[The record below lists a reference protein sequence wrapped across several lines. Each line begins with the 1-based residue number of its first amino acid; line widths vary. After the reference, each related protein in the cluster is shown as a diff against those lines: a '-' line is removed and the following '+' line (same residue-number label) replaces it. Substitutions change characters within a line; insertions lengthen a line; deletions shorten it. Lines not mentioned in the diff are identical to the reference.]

1 MVADRP
7 IAAGQGAAAADWG
20 SNDGPDAA
28 ETPMLGVIVPAGLF
42 VVLLLLGLSPLGR
55 LLNYLF
61 TPAMMVMGLAL
72 LYLRPVSYLGFTMWV
87 WMLTPFYRRLS
98 DVHGGYTD
106 ASLVMLAP
114 IAVTACCG
122 LAIASNI
129 RRGSPKALWPY
140 IGLMAVVIYG
150 FFSGALQN
158 GLPAATLALLNW
170 VLPILFA
177 LHILTLQEE
186 AGEKAR
192 QIMLAM
198 VWGGLII
205 GVYGLIQY
213 LILPAWDAEWMRG
226 SALES
231 IGAPIP
237 RMVRVFSTLN
247 SPGPYA
253 QFVSASALI
262 AIATRSRMRWGSIV
276 FSLVGLLLSLVRAAW
291 GSWAIALVMLF
302 FWSNVRQ
309 KIAFAATALAAILVI
324 TPAIAFSP
332 LGETINA
339 RFATL
344 SNASSD
350 TSYIERV
357 DLYRRFSSTA
367 LSSIAGVG
375 LGRTGV
381 ISARLSG
388 QSPDA
393 VDATN
398 NIDSGVLEI
407 FYTFGLLGAVFLA
420 MFAAIYVTSWPD
432 RSNPYG
438 IAAMVVAI
446 SCAPLVFFG
455 NPLTGASGMLLYPFV
470 ALARLNRRTA
480 DDD

>member
-1 MVADRP
+1 M
-7 IAAGQGAAAADWG
+7 
-20 SNDGPDAA
+20 AA
-28 ETPMLGVIVPAGLF
+28 EPMAIVEESVSDVHTGVPDEVDTPMLGVIIPVGLF
-42 VVLLLLGLSPLGR
+42 MVLLLLGLSPLGG

-61 TPAMMVMGLAL
+61 TPTIAAMGLAL
-72 LYLRPVSYLGFTMWV
+72 FYMRPVSYLGFTMWV
-87 WMLTPFYRRLS
+87 WMLTPFYRRLA

-122 LAIASNI
+122 LGIANNF
-129 RRGSPKALWPY
+129 RHGAPKALWPY
-140 IGLMAVVIYG
+140 VGLMLVLIYG

-158 GLPAATLALLNW
+158 GLPAATLAVLNW
-170 VLPILFA
+170 ALPILFA
-177 LHILTLQEE
+177 LHILTAPED

-192 QIMLAM
+192 QVMLTM
-198 VWGGLII
+198 VWGGLVI
-205 GVYGLIQY
+205 GAYGLIQY

-231 IGAPIP
+231 IGVPIP

-253 QFVSASALI
+253 QFVSAAALI
-262 AIATRSRMRWGSIV
+262 AIATRSRMRWGAIV
-276 FSLVGLLLSLVRAAW
+276 FSLIGLLLSLVRAAW

-302 FWSNVRQ
+302 FWSNIRQ
-309 KIAFAATALAAILVI
+309 KVAFAATALAAILVL

-344 SNASSD
+344 SNTSSD
-350 TSYIERV
+350 TSYLERV

-388 QSPDA
+388 QNPGA
-393 VDATN
+393 IDATN

-420 MFAAIYVTSWPD
+420 MFGATYVTSWPD

-438 IAAMVVAI
+438 VAAMVVAT
-446 SCAPLVFFG
+446 SCAPLIFFG

-470 ALARLNRRTA
+470 ALARLNRGRM
-480 DDD
+480 DD

>member
-1 MVADRP
+1 M
-7 IAAGQGAAAADWG
+7 
-20 SNDGPDAA
+20 AA
-28 ETPMLGVIVPAGLF
+28 EGMMATGEGESHADTRASKEAESPMLGVIVPAGLF
-42 VVLLLLGLSPLGR
+42 GVLLLLGLSPFGR
-55 LLNYLF
+55 VLNYIF
-61 TPAMMVMGLAL
+61 TPAVAAMGLAL
-72 LYLRPVSYLGFTMWV
+72 LYMRPVSYLGFTMWV
-87 WMLTPFYRRLS
+87 WMLTPFYRRLA

-114 IAVTACCG
+114 IVVTICCG
-122 LAIASNI
+122 LSIARNF
-129 RRGSPKALWPY
+129 RHGSPKALWPY
-140 IGLMAVVIYG
+140 VGMMAVLIYG

-170 VLPILFA
+170 ALPILFA
-177 LHILTLQEE
+177 LHILTAPED
-186 AGEKAR
+186 ADEKAR

-198 VWGGLII
+198 VWGGLVI

-213 LILPAWDAEWMRG
+213 LIMPAWDAEWMRG
-226 SALES
+226 SALQS

-253 QFVSASALI
+253 QFVAASALI
-262 AIATRSRMRWGSIV
+262 AIATRSRMRWGSIL
-276 FSLVGLLLSLVRAAW
+276 FSLIGLLLSLVRAAW

-309 KIAFAATALAAILVI
+309 KVAFAATALAAILVI

-332 LGETINA
+332 LGETISA

-344 SNASSD
+344 SNTSSD
-350 TSYIERV
+350 TSYLERV

-388 QSPDA
+388 QNPDA

-407 FYTFGLLGAVFLA
+407 FFTFGLLGAVFLM

-432 RSNPYG
+432 RSNPFG
-438 IAAMVVAI
+438 ISAMVVAV
-446 SCAPLVFFG
+446 SCGPLLFFG

-470 ALARLNRRTA
+470 ALARLNRGGV
-480 DDD
+480 DD

>member
-1 MVADRP
+1 M
-7 IAAGQGAAAADWG
+7 AAKDLAAVEQR
-20 SNDGPDAA
+20 SPDASTDVPD
-28 ETPMLGVIVPAGLF
+28 ELSTPMLGVIVPAGLF
-42 VVLLLLGLSPLGR
+42 FVLLLLGLSPFGR
-55 LLNYLF
+55 ILNYLF
-61 TPAMMVMGLAL
+61 APSVVVMGITL
-72 LYLRPVSYLGFTMWV
+72 LYMRPVSYLGFTMWV
-87 WMLTPFYRRLS
+87 WMLTPFYRRLA

-106 ASLVMLAP
+106 ASFVMLAP
-114 IAVTACCG
+114 IAVTACCCFSMAKNLRFG
-122 LAIASNI
+122 D
-129 RRGSPKALWPY
+129 PKALWPY
-140 IGLMAVVIYG
+140 VGLMVVLVYG

-158 GLPAATLALLNW
+158 GLPAATLAMLNW
-170 VLPILFA
+170 GLPVLFA
-177 LHILTLQEE
+177 MHILTVPED
-186 AGEKAR
+186 ASEKAR
-192 QIMLAM
+192 QVMLAM
-198 VWGGLII
+198 VWGGLVI

-253 QFVSASALI
+253 QFVSAAALI
-262 AIATRSRMRWGSIV
+262 AIATRSRIRWGAIV

-309 KIAFAATALAAILVI
+309 KIAFAATALAAILLI
-324 TPAIAFSP
+324 TPAIALSP

-350 TSYIERV
+350 TSYLERV

-388 QSPDA
+388 QSPGA

-407 FYTFGLLGAVFLA
+407 FYTFGLLGAVFLT
-420 MFAAIYVTSWPD
+420 MFGAIYVTSWPD

-438 IAAMVVAI
+438 VAAMVVAT
-446 SCAPLVFFG
+446 SCAPLIFFG

-470 ALARLNRRTA
+470 ALARLNRGRM
-480 DDD
+480 DD

>member
-122 LAIASNI
+122 FAIASNI

-420 MFAAIYVTSWPD
+420 MFGAIYVTSWPD

-438 IAAMVVAI
+438 VAAMVVAM

>member
-7 IAAGQGAAAADWG
+7 IAAGQGAAATDWG

-388 QSPDA
+388 QSPDS

-420 MFAAIYVTSWPD
+420 MFGAIYVTSWPD

-438 IAAMVVAI
+438 VATMVVAI

>member
-1 MVADRP
+1 M
-7 IAAGQGAAAADWG
+7 
-20 SNDGPDAA
+20 AA
-28 ETPMLGVIVPAGLF
+28 EGMMAPGERGPNADAVASEEAESPMLGVIVPAGLF
-42 VVLLLLGLSPLGR
+42 MVLLLLGLSPFGR
-55 LLNYLF
+55 VLNYIF
-61 TPAMMVMGLAL
+61 TPAVAAMGLAL
-72 LYLRPVSYLGFTMWV
+72 LYMRPVSYLGFTMWV
-87 WMLTPFYRRLS
+87 WMLTPLYRRLA
-98 DVHGGYTD
+98 DLHGGYSD

-114 IAVTACCG
+114 IVVTACCS
-122 LAIASNI
+122 LSLASNF
-129 RRGSPKALWPY
+129 RHGSPKALWPY
-140 IGLMAVVIYG
+140 VGLMAVLIYG

-170 VLPILFA
+170 AVPILFA
-177 LHILTLQEE
+177 LHILTAPEG
-186 AGEKAR
+186 ADEKAR

-198 VWGGLII
+198 VWGGLVI

-213 LILPAWDAEWMRG
+213 LVMPAWDAEWMRG
-226 SALES
+226 SGLES

-276 FSLVGLLLSLVRAAW
+276 FSLIGLLLSLVRAAW
-291 GSWAIALVMLF
+291 GSWAIAFVMLF

-309 KIAFAATALAAILVI
+309 KVAFAATALTAILVI

-332 LGETINA
+332 LGETIST

-344 SNASSD
+344 SNTSSD
-350 TSYIERV
+350 TSYLERV

-388 QSPDA
+388 QNPDA
-393 VDATN
+393 IDATN

-407 FYTFGLLGAVFLA
+407 FYTFGLFGAVFLV
-420 MFAAIYVTSWPD
+420 MFGAIYVASWPD

-438 IAAMVVAI
+438 VAAMVVAV
-446 SCAPLVFFG
+446 SCGPLIFFG
-455 NPLTGASGMLLYPFV
+455 NPLTGASGILLYPFV
-470 ALARLNRRTA
+470 ALARLNRGRT
-480 DDD
+480 DD

>member
-20 SNDGPDAA
+20 SNDGPDAV

-420 MFAAIYVTSWPD
+420 MFGAIYVTSWPD

-438 IAAMVVAI
+438 VATMVVAI